1 MRPAQERLERDLST
15 VPIGHPRA
23 SIIANVTAS
32 PATEAS
38 DIRRTLA
45 QQLTG
50 SVRWT
55 ESVEY
60 LIDKLHCDLFLEL
73 GPGEVLAG
81 LVKRIRKGTEVISV
95 GNTES
100 VTQAVQ
106 RLLDVLRAS

>member
-1 MRPAQERLERDLST
+1 DLST
-15 VPIGHPRA
+15 APIGHPRV
-23 SIIANVTAS
+23 SVIANVTAT
-32 PATEAS
+32 PATEES

-45 QQLTG
+45 QQVTG

-81 LVKRIRKGTEVISV
+81 LVQRIRKGTEVISIRHAKSIL
-95 GNTES
+95 E
-100 VTQAVQ
+100 AVPKLQ
-106 RLLDVLRAS
+106 NALRGS